1 MAKSA
6 SHSRAPKDHGRAAL
20 WSAEGQIRRRLDRP
34 GGCGSGRHDE
44 PALRDRVGPPPWSLS
59 ETSEPQAREAQA
71 LSPRRDEH
79 HSHGQRPARRVAP
92 TDDLAPLHTRK
103 TKNPAGPFTAQRG
116 SFTSS
121 TNTEAGDLAGRF
133 ARSVFQ
139 PEKLIPLDQNRTFV
153 CPTCL
158 LLYLSGGRANTK
170 VQRPSGAWATENS
183 QIGFS
188 ELSANFFS
196 QGPRPCHFPGH
207 LRQYATLVHPS
218 ATADHTAHDKKLTD

>member
-34 GGCGSGRHDE
+34 DGCGSGRDDE

-59 ETSEPQAREAQA
+59 ESFETQAREAQA
-71 LSPRRDEH
+71 LSPRLDEH
-79 HSHGQRPARRVAP
+79 HSHGQRPARRFAP
-92 TDDLAPLHTRK
+92 ADDLAPLHARK

-121 TNTEAGDLAGRF
+121 TNTAAGDLAVCF
-133 ARSVFQ
+133 VESVSQ

-158 LLYLSGGRANTK
+158 LLYLSRGGGGGIRTHGRLPFTRFPS
-170 VQRPSGAWATENS
+170 VPIRPLSHS
-183 QIGFS
+183 S
-188 ELSANFFS
+188 ESIRVS
-196 QGPRPCHFPGH
+196 R
-207 LRQYATLVHPS
+207 LVP
-218 ATADHTAHDKKLTD
+218 AF